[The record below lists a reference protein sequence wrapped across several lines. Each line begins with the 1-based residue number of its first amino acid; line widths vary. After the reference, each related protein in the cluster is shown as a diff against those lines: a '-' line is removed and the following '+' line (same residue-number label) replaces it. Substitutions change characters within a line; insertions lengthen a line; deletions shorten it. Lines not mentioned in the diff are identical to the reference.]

1 MPLDVVR
8 IRALCF
14 DVDGTLRDTDD
25 KWVNR
30 LESFLKP
37 VRFLFPGRNARPFA
51 RWVVMSIETPGNL
64 LFCLLDRLGFDDE
77 VARLFNSMAK
87 RDNKRPRDFWLVPGT
102 KETLS
107 KLKKNYPMAVVS
119 ARGKEGTVAFL
130 EHCELM
136 HLFDAVATSQTCEH
150 TKPFPDPVVWVAEQ
164 MGVNPRTCL
173 MIGDTT
179 VDIKAG
185 RAAGAQTV
193 GVLCGFGTEKELR
206 RARADLILESPAQ
219 LVEVVMES
227 QDVDRK

>member
-1 MPLDVVR
+1 MSLDVQR

-30 LESFLKP
+30 FERFLKP
-37 VRFLFPGRNARPFA
+37 LRFVFPGRNVRPFA
-51 RWVVMSIETPGNL
+51 RWVVMTIETPGNL
-64 LFCLLDRLGFDDE
+64 VLYLLDRLGFDDE
-77 VARLFNSMAK
+77 VARLFKRMAK
-87 RDNKRPRDFWLVPGT
+87 RDNKQMRDFWLIPGIA
-102 KETLS
+102 ETLS
-107 KLKKNYPMAVVS
+107 KLKEKYPMAVVS

-130 EHCELM
+130 EQSELM
-136 HLFDAVATSQTCEH
+136 HLFDAIATSQTCEH
-150 TKPFPDPVVWVAEQ
+150 TKPYPDPVVWAAEQ
-164 MGVNPRTCL
+164 MCVDPRTCL

-219 LVEVVMES
+219 LVEVMMGL
-227 QDVDRK
+227 QDDPG